1 MSSSTPEA
9 LDREE
14 VHGRARSLRW
24 TWLLFSF
31 TRREV
36 FNRYAG
42 SVSGLA
48 WTLLHPLAQL
58 AIYAFVFS
66 QIFRVALPP
75 GYANATY
82 TTFVALALW
91 PWIMFSEGLQRAMN
105 SVAANAGL
113 IRKVAFPHR
122 LLVYAAVLA
131 SCAVHLVGFLAVVIA
146 LKLLGEPVALSRL
159 PIALLLLVPY
169 MLLAA
174 GLGAALAAFQA
185 MLRDV
190 EHGVQIVLTLLLY
203 ASPVLYPTSLVP
215 EWIRAGFQLNP
226 IAWFSERMREV
237 LLGHS
242 GFVAGDAAASLAC
255 LALFAGGLWIFN
267 RISPHFEDFL

>member
-1 MSSSTPEA
+1 MTSVP
-9 LDREE
+9 D
-14 VHGRARSLRW
+14 RARVPAAAQPRW
-24 TWLLFSF
+24 TWLALSF
-31 TRREV
+31 ARREIT
-36 FNRYAG
+36 NRYAG

-66 QIFRVALPP
+66 QVFRVALPP
-75 GYANATY
+75 EYAGAAY

-91 PWIMFSEGLQRAMN
+91 PWIMFTEGVQRAMG
-105 SVAANAGL
+105 SIGANAGL

-131 SCAVHLVGFLAVVIA
+131 SVAVHSVGFVAVIVV
-146 LKLLGEPVALSRL
+146 LKAMGEPLRLSALPL
-159 PIALLLLVPY
+159 AFILLVPY

-174 GLGAALAAFQA
+174 GLGAALAAFQT

-190 EHGVQIVLTLLLY
+190 EHAVGIVLAMVLY
-203 ASPVLYPTSLVP
+203 ASPILYPASLVP
-215 EWIRAGFQLNP
+215 ASLHWWLEVNP
-226 IAWFSERMREV
+226 VAWFSERMREV
-237 LLGHS
+237 LIGGS
-242 GFVAGDAAASLAC
+242 GLVAGDLVAAAGCA
-255 LALFAGGLWIFN
+255 AAFAAGLWVFN

>member
-1 MSSSTPEA
+1 MNAHTDAPPV
-9 LDREE
+9 RP
-14 VHGRARSLRW
+14 RW
-24 TWLLFSF
+24 NWLLASF
-31 TRREV
+31 VRREI

-58 AIYAFVFS
+58 AIFAFVFS
-66 QIFRVALPP
+66 QVFRVGVPREYS
-75 GYANATY
+75 GVTY
-82 TTFVALALW
+82 TTFVAVSLW
-91 PWIMFSEGLQRAMN
+91 PWIMFSEALQRAMG

-131 SCAVHLVGFLAVVIA
+131 TFAVHSIGFIAVIIVLRA
-146 LKLLGEPVALSRL
+146 LGEPVSLSHL
-159 PIALLLLVPY
+159 PLAFILLVPY

-174 GLGAALAAFQA
+174 GIGAALAAFQT

-190 EHGVQIVLTLLLY
+190 EHAVQIVITILFY
-203 ASPVLYPTSLVP
+203 ASPVLYSVTLVP
-215 EWIRAGFQLNP
+215 ESMRAAYRMNP
-226 IAWFSERMREV
+226 IAWFSERLREV
-237 LLGHS
+237 LLGGS
-242 GFVAGDAAASLAC
+242 GLVTGDLLAAIFCVAA
-255 LALFAGGLWIFN
+255 FAGGLWIFH